1 MKTKLLFSAVCAATL
16 IGSSAMADEDKLGM
30 DLSSWDADSDKYVT
44 QKEWSDYMEE
54 HALFDK
60 IDKNNNGNFDVE
72 ESMDKVLDYDLS
84 MDVDAGGTIAR
95 DEFIVGLYNHYD
107 ENDDDRLDDTEFNA
121 FISNDRSPLLMTAE
135 ADVDVDVEY
144 DEDDDSSDN

>member
-16 IGSSAMADEDKLGM
+16 IGSSAMADEYKVDV
-30 DLSSWDADSDKYVT
+30 DLSAWDADSDKVLT
-44 QKEWSDYMEE
+44 QKEWADYMDK

-84 MDVDAGGTIAR
+84 MDIDAGGTIAR
-95 DEFIVGLYNHYD
+95 DEFIVGLYDHYD
-107 ENDDDRLDDTEFNA
+107 ENDDDRLDATEFDV
-121 FISNDRSPLLMTAE
+121 FISNDKSPLLMTAD
-135 ADVDVDVEY
+135 ADLDVDVDV